1 MEPCY
6 KRLHLQNVG
15 RDGAV
20 PDNTTVHTN
29 SASGYLLSLVNNLIL
44 SDVEFV
50 GMPKA
55 TVKPSSDRFLTRSF
69 LLLQWKMRERHSKE
83 IRIAGVSRVTFLLV
97 LEYVYS
103 DRFCVSDEAAAE
115 LFVAADKVRT
125 LFIFLVGTNENTWC
139 AIIILLAVMV
149 MVQIGIESLKSLCE
163 DKVCQSLTIET
174 VARVFELSD
183 RHHASKLKSE
193 CAAIITANFDAVSKT
208 QGFQKLLQTDG
219 QLALEL
225 MKQ

>member
-50 GMPKA
+50 VEG
-55 TVKPSSDRFLTRSF
+55 TRIF
-69 LLLQWKMRERHSKE
+69 GHKNLCMRERHSKE

-115 LFVAADKVRT
+115 LFVAADK
-125 LFIFLVGTNENTWC
+125 
-139 AIIILLAVMV
+139 
-149 MVQIGIESLKSLCE
+149 IGIESLKSLCE

>member
-50 GMPKA
+50 VEGTRIFGHKNLCDLPI
-55 TVKPSSDRFLTRSF
+55 SSNVFLSW
-69 LLLQWKMRERHSKE
+69 QMRERHSKE

-115 LFVAADKVRT
+115 LFVAADK
-125 LFIFLVGTNENTWC
+125 
-139 AIIILLAVMV
+139 
-149 MVQIGIESLKSLCE
+149 IGIESLKSLCE